1 MGAIQTMGNVVKL
14 KRPVIFVCHMNKKQ
28 LFSLIKNSDDFINS
42 YAGEYP
48 TDMQV
53 FVQTD
58 GTVNLLF
65 SYTVDREEEV
75 LCTNYDDFIAKWEQY
90 KLWKLL

>member
-14 KRPVIFVCHMNKKQ
+14 KRPVIFVCHLNKKQ
-28 LFSLIKNSDDFINS
+28 LLSLIKRSDDFINL

-75 LCTNYDDFIAKWEQY
+75 LCSSYDDFISKWEKY
-90 KLWKLL
+90 KLWAML

>member
-14 KRPVIFVCHMNKKQ
+14 KRPVIFVCHLNKKQ
-28 LFSLIKNSDDFINS
+28 LLSLIKHSDDFINL

-65 SYTVDREEEV
+65 SYTVDREEEIV
-75 LCTNYDDFIAKWEQY
+75 CTSYDEFITQWDQY
-90 KLWKLL
+90 RLSQLL

>member
-1 MGAIQTMGNVVKL
+1 MGNVVKL
-14 KRPVIFVCHMNKKQ
+14 KRPVIFVCHLNKKQ

-58 GTVNLLF
+58 GTAKLLF
-65 SYTVDREEEV
+65 SYTVDRDEEI
-75 LCTNYDDFIAKWEQY
+75 LCTTYDDFITRWEQY
-90 KLWKLL
+90 RLSHLL

>member
-14 KRPVIFVCHMNKKQ
+14 KRPVIFVCHLNKKQ
-28 LFSLIKNSDDFINS
+28 LLSLIKRSDDFINL

-75 LCTNYDDFIAKWEQY
+75 LCSSYDDFISKWEQY
-90 KLWKLL
+90 RLSQLL

>member
-14 KRPVIFVCHMNKKQ
+14 KRPVIFVCHLNKKQ
-28 LFSLIKNSDDFINS
+28 LLSLIKHSDDFINL

-75 LCTNYDDFIAKWEQY
+75 LCSSYDDFISKWGQY
-90 KLWKLL
+90 RLSILL

>member
-1 MGAIQTMGNVVKL
+1 MVNVADGI
-14 KRPVIFVCHMNKKQ
+14 KRPVIFVCHLNKKQ
-28 LFSLIKNSDDFINS
+28 LLSLIKHSDDFINL

-58 GTVNLLF
+58 GTVKLLF
-65 SYTVDREEEV
+65 SYVVDREEEV
-75 LCTNYDDFIAKWEQY
+75 LCTNYDDFIAKWGQY
-90 KLWKLL
+90 KLWLILQNTQ

>member
-14 KRPVIFVCHMNKKQ
+14 KRPVIFVCHLNKKQ
-28 LFSLIKNSDDFINS
+28 LLSLIKRSDDFINL

-75 LCTNYDDFIAKWEQY
+75 LCSSYDDFISKWDQY
-90 KLWKLL
+90 RLSILL

>member
-1 MGAIQTMGNVVKL
+1 MDSATDAI
-14 KRPVIFVCHMNKKQ
+14 KRPVIFVCHLNKKQ
-28 LFSLIKNSDDFINS
+28 LLSLIKHSDDFINL

-58 GTVNLLF
+58 GTVKLLF

-75 LCTNYDDFIAKWEQY
+75 LCTNYDDFIAKWGQY
-90 KLWKLL
+90 KLWLTLQNTQ

>member
-1 MGAIQTMGNVVKL
+1 MGNVVKL
-14 KRPVIFVCHMNKKQ
+14 KRPVIFVCHLNKKQ
-28 LFSLIKNSDDFINS
+28 LLSLIKHSDDFINL

-75 LCTNYDDFIAKWEQY
+75 LCSSYDDFISKWDQY
-90 KLWKLL
+90 RLSILL

>member
-1 MGAIQTMGNVVKL
+1 MGNVVKL
-14 KRPVIFVCHMNKKQ
+14 KRPVIFVCHLNKKQ

-53 FVQTD
+53 FVQRD
-58 GTVNLLF
+58 GTAKLLF
-65 SYTVDREEEV
+65 SYTVDRDEEI
-75 LCTNYDDFIAKWEQY
+75 LCTTYDDFITRWEQY
-90 KLWKLL
+90 RLSQLL

>member
-1 MGAIQTMGNVVKL
+1 MGNVVKL
-14 KRPVIFVCHMNKKQ
+14 KRPVIFVCHLNKKQ

-58 GTVNLLF
+58 GTAKLLF
-65 SYTVDREEEV
+65 SYTVDRDEEI
-75 LCTNYDDFIAKWEQY
+75 LCTTYDDFITRWEQY
-90 KLWKLL
+90 RLSQLL

>member
-75 LCTNYDDFIAKWEQY
+75 LCTSYDDFISKWEKY
-90 KLWKLL
+90 KLWLLL

>member
-14 KRPVIFVCHMNKKQ
+14 KRPVIFVCHLNKKQ
-28 LFSLIKNSDDFINS
+28 LLSLIKHSDDFINL

-75 LCTNYDDFIAKWEQY
+75 LCSSYDDFISKWDQY
-90 KLWKLL
+90 RLSQLL

>member
-1 MGAIQTMGNVVKL
+1 MATTTDVI
-14 KRPVIFVCHMNKKQ
+14 KRPVLFVCHLNKKQ
-28 LFSLIKNSDDFINS
+28 LLSLIKHSDDFINS

-58 GTVNLLF
+58 GTVKLLF
-65 SYTVDREEEV
+65 SYTVDRDEEI
-75 LCTNYDDFIAKWEQY
+75 LCTTYDEFLTKWEQY
-90 KLWKLL
+90 RLWMILQNTQ

>member
-1 MGAIQTMGNVVKL
+1 MGNVVKL
-14 KRPVIFVCHMNKKQ
+14 KRPVIFVCHLNKKQ
-28 LFSLIKNSDDFINS
+28 LLSLIKRSDDFINL

-75 LCTNYDDFIAKWEQY
+75 LCSSYDDFISKWDQY
-90 KLWKLL
+90 RLSILL

>member
-14 KRPVIFVCHMNKKQ
+14 KRPVIFVCHLNKKQ
-28 LFSLIKNSDDFINS
+28 LLSLIKHSDNFINL

-75 LCTNYDDFIAKWEQY
+75 LCSSYDDFISKWEQY
-90 KLWKLL
+90 RLSILL

>member
-14 KRPVIFVCHMNKKQ
+14 KRPVIFVCHLNKKQ
-28 LFSLIKNSDDFINS
+28 LLSLIKHSDNFINL

-75 LCTNYDDFIAKWEQY
+75 LCSSYGDFISKWEKY
-90 KLWKLL
+90 KLWAML

>member
-1 MGAIQTMGNVVKL
+1 MGNVVKL
-14 KRPVIFVCHMNKKQ
+14 KRPVIFVCHLNKKQ
-28 LFSLIKNSDDFINS
+28 LLSLIKHSDDFINL

-75 LCTNYDDFIAKWEQY
+75 LCSSYDDFIAKWEQY
-90 KLWKLL
+90 RLSILL

>member
-14 KRPVIFVCHMNKKQ
+14 KRPVTFVCHMNKKQ

-75 LCTNYDDFIAKWEQY
+75 LCTNYDDFLARWEQY
-90 KLWKLL
+90 NLWKLL

>member
-1 MGAIQTMGNVVKL
+1 MATTTDVI
-14 KRPVIFVCHMNKKQ
+14 KRPVIFVCHLNKKQ

-58 GTVNLLF
+58 GTVKLLF

-75 LCTNYDDFIAKWEQY
+75 ICTNYDDFIAKWEQY
-90 KLWKLL
+90 KLWMILQNTQ

>member
-14 KRPVIFVCHMNKKQ
+14 KRPVIFVCHLNKKQ
-28 LFSLIKNSDDFINS
+28 LLSLIKHSDDFINL

-75 LCTNYDDFIAKWEQY
+75 LCSSYDDFISKWDQY
-90 KLWKLL
+90 RLSILL